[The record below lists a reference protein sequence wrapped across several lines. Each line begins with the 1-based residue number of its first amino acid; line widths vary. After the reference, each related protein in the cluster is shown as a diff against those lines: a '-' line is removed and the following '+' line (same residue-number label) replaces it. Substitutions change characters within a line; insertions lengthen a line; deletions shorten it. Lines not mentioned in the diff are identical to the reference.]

1 MTKVLKLFFF
11 LSSIAF
17 LGACSSKDSPLIEQV
32 PCEDGIQNRT
42 ETGLDCGGECKECP
56 DFQPITSRFFLQF
69 ERSGVPQVY
78 QEDFPYFEGG
88 LTAFPLLNYE
98 WGGLLNFQGDPEV
111 LEGKYLSF
119 NREDETYVEIMAFNG
134 QNKVL
139 SSAYPPNQSG
149 SNCFI
154 RKVDL
159 IDTLIT
165 GIADTTIN
173 YIYSVKGDF
182 NCRISNT
189 EFTDVDTLNK
199 GKFSLRITVIK

>member
-1 MTKVLKLFFF
+1 MTKVLKIIY
-11 LSSIAF
+11 LSSIVF
-17 LGACSSKDSPLIEQV
+17 LGACSSKDSNLINQV

-42 ETGLDCGGECKECP
+42 ETGLDCGGECEECP
-56 DFQPITSRFFLQF
+56 DFQPITSRFYLQF
-69 ERSGVPQVY
+69 ERSGTPQVY
-78 QEDFPYFEGG
+78 QEDSPYFEGN

-98 WGGLLNFQGDPEV
+98 WGGLLNFQGDPEI

-119 NREDETYVEIMAFNG
+119 NREDEEYIEIMAFNG

-189 EFTDVDTLNK
+189 DFTDVDTLNK
-199 GKFSLRITVIK
+199 GKFSFRITIIK